1 MGEGTAARW
10 FEQAKQDLVA
20 ARDSATAGHFEW
32 ACFQSQ
38 QAAEKALKG
47 YLLGAGR
54 PHPITHSVKALL
66 AECEELDPGFREMRS
81 AGELDRHYVTTRYP
95 DALPDDIPA
104 NHFDAEAAERCLSL
118 ASSVI
123 AFVTR
128 SSGS

>member
-1 MGEGTAARW
+1 MAEDTAARW
-10 FEQAKQDLVA
+10 YEQAKRDLTA
-20 ARDSATAGHFEW
+20 ARDSLATGHFEW

-38 QAAEKALKG
+38 QAAEKSRKG

-54 PHPITHSVKALL
+54 PHPITHSVKTLI
-66 AECEELDPGFREMRS
+66 AECEKLEPSFRELRS
-81 AGELDRHYVTTRYP
+81 SAELDRPYVTTRYP

-104 NHFDAEAAERCLSL
+104 NHFDAEAADRCLSL